1 MKTIMDN
8 RIQKEGPE
16 MKKVAFLA
24 PSYPVLSETF
34 IRTEVDSIKSCGHQV
49 CVMTFIKYND
59 CSEFSYDTHVIGANL
74 YLSLLTTL
82 SPVGMLKALSF
93 IAKQHSMPKLSL
105 FRYSLNLAL
114 QMRKEGINHVHAH
127 FAQHTC
133 AHAITAAKMMGITSS
148 FVAHGHDLYEAPYDV
163 HLKVNNSDFVVAV
176 CKDMEHNLKKI
187 NHDKIKLLHCGVN
200 INEFP
205 PPQLSST
212 QRQGIT
218 PIRLVFLGRL
228 VEQKGLNYLLQ
239 SLHELAPQHLV
250 TLDIIGDG
258 ALRSSLQQQVH
269 TLGLSKIV
277 RFLGA
282 KSPRWVSHNLV
293 NFDCLVAPFCV
304 SQSGCVDTGP
314 LVLKEAM
321 ASGVPVITTDLM
333 GCKEIVAPGTGLIV
347 KQKDSQ
353 SLSHAITEFI
363 HYPYDKRQEMR
374 RLARLN
380 IENNFDALHQAKS
393 LSHWIE
399 NCAS

>member
-1 MKTIMDN
+1 
-8 RIQKEGPE
+8 

-34 IRTEVDSIKSCGHQV
+34 IRTEVDSVKACGHPV
-49 CVMTFIKYND
+49 CVMTFIKYHD
-59 CSEFSYDTHVIGANL
+59 CSEFSYDTHEIGANF

-82 SPVGMLKALSF
+82 SLAGMVRALSF
-93 IAKQHSMPKLSL
+93 IAKQHAMPKLSL

-114 QMRKEGINHVHAH
+114 QMRKEGVNHVHAH

-163 HLKVNNSDFVVAV
+163 HLKVNNSNFVVAV
-176 CKDMEHNLKKI
+176 CKDMEHHLKQI
-187 NHDKIKLLHCGVN
+187 NSDKIKLLHCGVK

-205 PPQLSST
+205 PPQSSSAKRHIT
-212 QRQGIT
+212 T

-228 VEQKGLNYLLQ
+228 VEQKGLNYLIQ
-239 SLHELAPQHLV
+239 SLHDLAQQHLI

-277 RFLGA
+277 HFLGA
-282 KSPRWVSHNLV
+282 KSPHWVHHNLAT
-293 NFDCLVAPFCV
+293 FDCLVAPFCV
-304 SQSGCVDTGP
+304 SQSGGVDTGP

-353 SLSHAITEFI
+353 SLSHAIIEFI
-363 HYPYDKRQEMR
+363 HYPYEKRQEMR